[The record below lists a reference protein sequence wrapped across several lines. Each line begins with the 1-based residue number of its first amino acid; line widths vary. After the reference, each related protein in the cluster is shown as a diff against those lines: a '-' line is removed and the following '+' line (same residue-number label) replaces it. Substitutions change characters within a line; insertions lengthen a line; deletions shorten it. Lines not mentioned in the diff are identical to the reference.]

1 VGVRNPHDFTRS
13 PGVSSSGSAAAV
25 ADYMIPLALGS
36 QTGGSTI
43 LPAAFC
49 GVVGYKASLTGLDR
63 GGVRHLRP
71 NLDTMGLFAR
81 SIADIA
87 ALRSVLCGV
96 DSAPPVAEMRGV
108 RIGICRTMNWKEAQP
123 ESVDALESAARSLAA
138 AGAKVHDVEMPAVF
152 TDINQSFNIISGAE
166 ALRAMAAEARDHFS
180 TLNQWIRDSLTAAK
194 RVDQAQFDKAQFH
207 VVQCQRAMAEVFA
220 GCDAIITPST
230 AGEAVADVVSV
241 SNSAFNRIW
250 TLLHVP
256 CVTIPAFTGPNG
268 MPVGLQVVGPVG
280 GDDRII
286 ALSQG
291 IADALR
297 K

>member
-1 VGVRNPHDFTRS
+1 
-13 PGVSSSGSAAAV
+13 
-25 ADYMIPLALGS
+25 
-36 QTGGSTI
+36 
-43 LPAAFC
+43 
-49 GVVGYKASLTGLDR
+49 
-63 GGVRHLRP
+63 
-71 NLDTMGLFAR
+71 
-81 SIADIA
+81 
-87 ALRSVLCGV
+87 
-96 DSAPPVAEMRGV
+96 MRGI

-194 RVDQAQFDKAQFH
+194 RVDRAQFDTAQFH

-268 MPVGLQVVGPVG
+268 MPVGLQVVGPLG

-291 IADALR
+291 IADAL

>member
-1 VGVRNPHDFTRS
+1 
-13 PGVSSSGSAAAV
+13 
-25 ADYMIPLALGS
+25 
-36 QTGGSTI
+36 
-43 LPAAFC
+43 
-49 GVVGYKASLTGLDR
+49 
-63 GGVRHLRP
+63 
-71 NLDTMGLFAR
+71 
-81 SIADIA
+81 
-87 ALRSVLCGV
+87 
-96 DSAPPVAEMRGV
+96 
-108 RIGICRTMNWKEAQP
+108 
-123 ESVDALESAARSLAA
+123 
-138 AGAKVHDVEMPAVF
+138 
-152 TDINQSFNIISGAE
+152 
-166 ALRAMAAEARDHFS
+166 
-180 TLNQWIRDSLTAAK
+180 
-194 RVDQAQFDKAQFH
+194 
-207 VVQCQRAMAEVFA
+207 MAEVFA

-291 IADALR
+291 IADAL